1 MYREGKE
8 LNENEFNKVLL
19 DAIDEGLL
27 ALGESVRQAI
37 YWRLENKYNLK
48 KDEIINKLNE
58 FDEGLKG
65 LLGVGAKVLLRIIV
79 KRFYEGVG
87 LKFEEKPEWNFK
99 DYIEYAKKNIA
110 LM

>member
-1 MYREGKE
+1 VYREGKE

-48 KDEIINKLNE
+48 RMKL
-58 FDEGLKG
+58 
-65 LLGVGAKVLLRIIV
+65 
-79 KRFYEGVG
+79 
-87 LKFEEKPEWNFK
+87 
-99 DYIEYAKKNIA
+99 
-110 LM
+110 

>member
-1 MYREGKE
+1 VYREGKE

-65 LLGVGAKVLLRIIV
+65 LLVL
-79 KRFYEGVG
+79 E
-87 LKFEEKPEWNFK
+87 LKFF
-99 DYIEYAKKNIA
+99 
-110 LM
+110 